1 MKRILTTGLFCALLT
16 GCAGSDLAS
25 MNKSISDTAF
35 SISKTLRGDKTG
47 AGSMDSGNG
56 MPVLTKAGNTAA
68 QSSSKQ
74 FSIPVDIDTAAA
86 RLKRHYGYIS
96 QDEIERIRTKDRNSR
111 WSAAAIEDAHPVW
124 EAVPGSSYRMG
135 SDTGESDHMD
145 IELEK
150 NGAGTRI
157 YVTYKSPVASHLT
170 GNAFD
175 SVITQVRQVAS
186 GQKR

>member
-1 MKRILTTGLFCALLT
+1 MKRILTTGFFCALLT

-35 SISKTLRGDKTG
+35 SISKTLRDDNT
-47 AGSMDSGNG
+47 AADSIDSGNG

-74 FSIPVDIDTAAA
+74 FSIPVEIDTAAA

-124 EAVPGSSYRMG
+124 EAAPGSSYRMG

-150 NGAGTRI
+150 NGAGTRV

-170 GNAFD
+170 GSAFD